1 MRDKLTPPPMIP
13 PLHSL
18 VAFET
23 VARLRSA
30 TAAARELGVTRSA
43 LSHSLTLLEHR
54 LGVRLF
60 VRYSPSALLT
70 PAGQIYYDAVEQFAR
85 ALADGL
91 YDISGNARVSV
102 RISASPGLSRLW
114 LSKRLVRFQALFPRI
129 DLSLAV
135 SESLSDVLGHQ
146 TDIALRYG
154 GIEEPGTVSVPLW
167 RETISPVARP
177 DIAASTRGVS
187 LESLVTR
194 FPLIEHAHWNWRS
207 WLAAHEFSG
216 PSNRPVLT
224 CHDLPLTLEAAQN
237 GFGIAVAPMT
247 LISEY
252 LRDGALA
259 QAHASSVT
267 GKTYRAVATRDNMRR
282 PATAAFL
289 QWLQGEISS

>member
-1 MRDKLTPPPMIP
+1 MRDKLTPPAEMIP
-13 PLHSL
+13 PFAQPGRLRDGGQAAKRDGGGARTGCRPVGAEPL
-18 VAFET
+18 VA
-23 VARLRSA
+23 
-30 TAAARELGVTRSA
+30 
-43 LSHSLTLLEHR
+43 LLEHR

-60 VRYSPSALLT
+60 VRSHPVRCSHRPGRSTTMPSSNSPAPWPMDSTTSPEMPT
-70 PAGQIYYDAVEQFAR
+70 PT
-85 ALADGL
+85 
-91 YDISGNARVSV
+91 V

-194 FPLIEHAHWNWRS
+194 FPSHRARALE
-207 WLAAHEFSG
+207 LAE
-216 PSNRPVLT
+216 
-224 CHDLPLTLEAAQN
+224 
-237 GFGIAVAPMT
+237 
-247 LISEY
+247 
-252 LRDGALA
+252 LA
-259 QAHASSVT
+259 R
-267 GKTYRAVATRDNMRR
+267 RA
-282 PATAAFL
+282 
-289 QWLQGEISS
+289 